1 MRIIVDLMG
10 GDNAPAE
17 TLKGAVW
24 ASQELD
30 AELVLVG
37 NRNEIESLAEQNS
50 YDLSKMEVVHAES
63 VITMEDDPIL
73 PVRGKQ
79 DSSMSVALKMLAE
92 GKGDAMVS
100 TGNTGALF
108 TGATLLVRKVKGVL
122 RPGIGAILPLQN
134 PVLLMDTGANV
145 TVTEENLEQF
155 GVMGSAYMRKMY
167 GIERPRVGLLNNG
180 SEACKGTALQ
190 QAAYQRLSQNPDI
203 HFVGNVEGNAVAFG
217 VCDVLVTDGFT
228 GNIFLKGTEGLGK
241 MLLGKLKSMFKE
253 APLGFVAYFALKKQI
268 KGLKK
273 QFDSSEH
280 GGAPILGVQ
289 KPVIK
294 AHGSSNAK
302 AFKNAIRQAINFA
315 SSGVTDEIGVASQA
329 YLERKNALRAQKKQ
343 ADQEA

>member
-1 MRIIVDLMG
+1 MRIIVDVMG
-10 GDNAPAE
+10 GDKAPAE

-24 ASQELD
+24 ASRELD
-30 AELVLVG
+30 AEFVLVG
-37 NRNEIESLAEQNS
+37 NSKEIEDLAAQNG
-50 YDLSKMEVVHAES
+50 YDLSKMEIVHAES

-73 PVRGKQ
+73 SVRGKQ

-108 TGATLLVRKVKGVL
+108 TGATLLVRKVKGIL

-180 SEACKGTALQ
+180 SESCKGTDLQ
-190 QAAYQRLSQNPDI
+190 KAAYQRLSQNPDVN
-203 HFVGNVEGNAVAFG
+203 FVGNVEGNTVAFD

-241 MLLGKLKSMFKE
+241 LLLGKLKAMFKD
-253 APLGFVAYFALKKQI
+253 APLGFVAYLALKKQI

-280 GGAPILGVQ
+280 GGAPILGVT

-294 AHGSSNAK
+294 AHGSSDAK
-302 AFKNAIRQAINFA
+302 AFKNAIRQAISYA
-315 SSGVTDEIGVASQA
+315 SSGVMDEIGTAAQE
-329 YLERKNALRAQKKQ
+329 YLERKNALRAEKKK
-343 ADQEA
+343 ADQE